1 MVLLFEVAGPFRWK
15 PKVERVG
22 ALTRIIWGCFS
33 VARIAAGF
41 NDIARTFREDEREQC
56 AAIADARAMRCEA
69 KTATAEDE
77 DEVTELR
84 SLAWQFSV
92 LAAEMRKRSNAALTG
107 AEGVRVEGTVIR
119 GE

>member
-1 MVLLFEVAGPFRWK
+1 MVLMFEVAGPFRWK
-15 PKVERVG
+15 SKVERVG

-69 KTATAEDE
+69 KIATSEDE

-92 LAAEMRKRSNAALTG
+92 MAAEMRKRSNAEVTG
-107 AEGVRVEGTVIR
+107 CRRQSGAPTC
-119 GE
+119 

>member
-1 MVLLFEVAGPFRWK
+1 MVLLFEVGGPFRWK

-41 NDIARTFREDEREQC
+41 NDVARAFREDEREQC

-69 KTATAEDE
+69 NAAVAEDE
-77 DEVTELR
+77 DEVKELR

-92 LAAEMRKRSNAALTG
+92 LAAELRNRSNAAFTG
-107 AEGVRVEGTVIR
+107 LIAEQED
-119 GE
+119 

>member
-1 MVLLFEVAGPFRWK
+1 MVLLFEVDGPFRFK

-41 NDIARTFREDEREQC
+41 NDVARAFREDECEQC

-92 LAAEMRKRSNAALTG
+92 LAAEMRKRSNAQ
-107 AEGVRVEGTVIR
+107 VRGPL
-119 GE
+119 